1 MKQLAIRITM
11 LAAVAFVAVSCQDSK
26 MNDRVQDLERR
37 VADLERGGT
46 ARNNSTPADLTTL
59 ASNTPNANAVQPVE
73 VEAIDGPVS
82 AFSFPVDSHDFGTI
96 NEGDVVEHVFKF
108 TNNGEA
114 PLIIENA
121 RASCG
126 CTVPNYPKEPIPV
139 GGSGEIQVR
148 FDSKGKPGVQSK
160 TVTITANTNPKTTK
174 IYIKSN
180 VVPKAGAIDAGK

>member
-26 MNDRVQDLERR
+26 MDDRVQDLERR

-82 AFSFPVDSHDFGTI
+82 AFNFPVDSHDFGTI